1 MIKSVI
7 HLADIHLRTYR
18 YHDEYNEVFENL
30 YREIQNV
37 LETYDYEDTRIVIV
51 GDIFHQKITISN
63 ESLLMCSRFFKRL
76 AEIAPLVIVAGN
88 HDLLENNQDR
98 LDSITPVVGLLDND
112 NIQYLKGSECYEDGN
127 IVWCNYSVFE
137 GCRRPDIDTA
147 RMTYGSDK
155 KYIGLYHA
163 PLIGAKTDVGYKFE
177 SGTPLDVFNG
187 CDAVLCGDIH
197 LRQIITSDIPVVMPG
212 SLIQQDFGESVNNHG
227 FLVWDVETLTFEA
240 IDIENPY
247 KFYTFEVNGI
257 DDIDNDL
264 EILKNN

>member
-1 MIKSVI
+1 MIKSII
-7 HLADIHLRTYR
+7 HIADIHIRTYR

-30 YREIQNV
+30 YKEIQKV
-37 LETYDYEDTRIVIV
+37 TEPFDYNEVRIVLV

-63 ESLLMCSRFFKRL
+63 ESLLMASRFFKKL
-76 AEIAPLVIVAGN
+76 SEIAPLVIVAGN

-98 LDSITPVVGLLDND
+98 LDSITPVVGLLGIGD
-112 NIQYLKGSECYEDGN
+112 IQYLKDAQCYEDDN

-177 SGTPLDVFNG
+177 SGTPLDVFDG

-197 LRQIITSDIPVVMPG
+197 MRQIMVSDIPVVFSG
-212 SLIQQDFGESVNNHG
+212 SLIQQDFGESTNNHG
-227 FLVWDVETLTFEA
+227 FLVWNVENLTFEA
-240 IDIENPY
+240 VEVENPY